1 MDNIKEFIE
10 KAIAKIKETP
20 DLLKKFKED
29 PKGAIKELFGDMDD
43 VSLSAIVAAVKD
55 KLDGDND
62 NKDDDGKDGGSFLEN
77 IKDKLEDSDVVD
89 GIKDKLGDLFKKD

>member
-10 KAIAKIKETP
+10 KAIAKIKASP

-29 PKGAIKELFGDMDD
+29 PKGAIASIFGDMDD
-43 VSLSAIVAAVKD
+43 FSLSAIVEAVKD
-55 KLDGDND
+55 KLDGDD
-62 NKDDDGKDGGSFLEN
+62 NDGGILEN

-89 GIKDKLGDLFKKD
+89 GIKDKLGDLFGKKN

>member
-43 VSLSAIVAAVKD
+43 ISLSAIVAAVKD
-55 KLDGDND
+55 KLDGDD
-62 NKDDDGKDGGSFLEN
+62 DKKDEDGGILDN
-77 IKDKLEDSDVVD
+77 IKDKLEDSDIVD
-89 GIKDKLGDLFKKD
+89 GIKDKIGDLFGKK

>member
-10 KAIAKIKETP
+10 KAIAKIKSSP
-20 DLLKKFKED
+20 DLLKKFKSD

-43 VSLSAIVAAVKD
+43 FSLSAIVDAVKD
-55 KLDGDND
+55 KLDGDD
-62 NKDDDGKDGGSFLEN
+62 NDGGILEN

-89 GIKDKLGDLFKKD
+89 GIKDKLGDLFGKKN